1 MTSKTRY
8 VVKLIFV
15 VFLILAT
22 PAVFFGSIGD
32 HPLQV
37 RENATRTIAVVNED
51 IEANQEREICK
62 IWRKS
67 HVYSP
72 RGFRL

>member
-8 VVKLIFV
+8 VLKLIFV
-15 VFLILAT
+15 IFLILAT
-22 PAVFFGSIGD
+22 PAIFFGSIGD

-51 IEANQEREICK
+51 MEANKKGKICK
-62 IWRKS
+62 IW
-67 HVYSP
+67 
-72 RGFRL
+72 